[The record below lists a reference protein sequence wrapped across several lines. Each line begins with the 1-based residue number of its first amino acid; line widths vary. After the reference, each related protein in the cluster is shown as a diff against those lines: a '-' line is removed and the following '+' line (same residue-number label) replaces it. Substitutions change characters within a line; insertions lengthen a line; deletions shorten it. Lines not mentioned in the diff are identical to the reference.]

1 MEELVDVLDEKGMY
15 TGKTE
20 TRANCNKLGID
31 LFKSLKD
38 KEEENIKRT
47 WK

>member
-20 TRANCNKLGID
+20 TRTNYEMIHK
-31 LFKSLKD
+31 
-38 KEEENIKRT
+38 NI
-47 WK
+47 